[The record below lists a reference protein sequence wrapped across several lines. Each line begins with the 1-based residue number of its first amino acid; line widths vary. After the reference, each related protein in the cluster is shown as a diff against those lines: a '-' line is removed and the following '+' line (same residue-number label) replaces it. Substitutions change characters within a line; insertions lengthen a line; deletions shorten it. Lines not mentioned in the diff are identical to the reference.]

1 MSKGFFDVSKILT
14 EITFKDLASARV
26 FQPTN
31 RLFLNLTH
39 TFTRQVKLFTDLLQ
53 SHRVA
58 AVESEVKSDDIGL
71 TRCQRGDG
79 PVNFFA

>member
-31 RLFLNLTH
+31 GLFLNLTH
-39 TFTRQVKLFTDLLQ
+39 TFTRQVEFLADLLEG
-53 SHRVA
+53 HRVA
-58 AVESEVKSDDIGL
+58 AVESEIESDHIGL

-79 PVNFFA
+79 SVNFFA